1 MAFFKKMLKKIN
13 NRWYPQSVLVG
24 KPITTERI
32 AYRLAAASTLTPSD
46 VIAVLVGLGPVM
58 ADYMAQGHSV
68 KLAGIGTFFLTATTA
83 KGGAP
88 TKEEVT
94 AKMITGVR
102 MRFIPET
109 RYRNDGGGRIA
120 VRPPPSFR

>member
-83 KGGAP
+83 KGVALIRIRDIADKRVQRRQDP
-88 TKEEVT
+88 TIELARNERDRR
-94 AKMITGVR
+94 VR
-102 MRFIPET
+102 LP
-109 RYRNDGGGRIA
+109 A
-120 VRPPPSFR
+120 V